1 MCCFVASS
9 YLCFFWSFLVHD
21 DEHCNFLQL
30 TSHTC
35 NCCMQLNSGDELA
48 TVMKGLYCEV
58 NYALE
63 TTARQRLDDSFSNK
77 QSML

>member
-1 MCCFVASS
+1 
-9 YLCFFWSFLVHD
+9 
-21 DEHCNFLQL
+21 
-30 TSHTC
+30 
-35 NCCMQLNSGDELA
+35 MQLNSGDELA

-63 TTARQRLDDSFSNK
+63 TAARQRLDDSFSNK